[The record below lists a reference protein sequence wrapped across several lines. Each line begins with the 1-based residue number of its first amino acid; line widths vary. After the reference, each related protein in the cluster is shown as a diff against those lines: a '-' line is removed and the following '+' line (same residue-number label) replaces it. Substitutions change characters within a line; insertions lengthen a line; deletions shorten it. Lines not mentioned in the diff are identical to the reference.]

1 MCCVWMMRI
10 KKSFLRRRKIQG
22 VGAETSERSE
32 QFLPSEGRVPTPPFI
47 PLKLLPVLLP
57 LVIFIGTGLYGID
70 FGRQHPD
77 EPFLLR
83 ETLRSLQTENFL
95 PNLYNYPSVS
105 YWLTFT
111 GLVPE
116 VGNLLEGKNAADL
129 MWLAGYDYTLRVRVV
144 FLLVSALA
152 VVWVYLTVYIWRKSL
167 WEALAA
173 ACFIG
178 FSWEA
183 AYHARWIAPDAILMQ
198 FGALTIFLAVK
209 AVLQP
214 EKKRWFYLAA
224 GAAGLAT
231 GTKYTGGLFLLP
243 VCMAAIGTGGSQTR
257 PYKNRLMILV
267 GITCLFAVTYL
278 LTTPGTLLDS
288 EEFWKDV
295 QYERR
300 HYGEVGH
307 HDQTVEP
314 GIDHLSRNLIYL
326 GRVALS
332 YYDGIALIFILLMLV
347 GMVVAARDNFY
358 MTLLLLSFPVV
369 YVLYMSS
376 QRVMFVRNL
385 LVVFPFMAILAARGL
400 GFILEVSRFR
410 GIKIIF
416 AAGMA
421 GLLAVNALWLYTAAE
436 SIAERKHRDVF
447 EEFMAYAAD
456 HPDTLF
462 SISDQIK
469 GDIDKN
475 KIPLPENMVVS
486 QWEGDA
492 EYGVFYAWE
501 MRTILPSNRPD
512 TLKRW
517 FGPHEINV
525 NYYPLWDSHYVIV
538 LPMEVVQEFLVPH
551 FAP

>member
-1 MCCVWMMRI
+1 MMRI
-10 KKSFLRRRKIQG
+10 KTSFLRRFKIQG
-22 VGAETSERSE
+22 VGAETSEQRE
-32 QFLPSEGRVPTPPFI
+32 RFLPSEGRVPTPPFI

-57 LVIFIGTGLYGID
+57 LLIFIGTGLYGID

-95 PNLYNYPSVS
+95 PRLYNYPSVS

-116 VGNLLEGKNAADL
+116 VGKLLEGENAADL
-129 MWLAGYDYTLRVRVV
+129 MQSLGYDYTLRVRAV

-152 VVWVYLTVYIWRKSL
+152 IVWVYLTVYTWRKSIG
-167 WEALAA
+167 EALAA
-173 ACFIG
+173 ACIIG

-198 FGALTIFLAVK
+198 FGALTIFLTVK

-224 GAAGLAT
+224 VAAGLAT

-243 VCMAAIGTGGSQTR
+243 VLMSVFWAGIGAAA
-257 PYKNRLMILV
+257 PCPRLYRQRFLILA
-267 GITCLFAVTYL
+267 GIICLFAVTYL

-295 QYERR
+295 EYERQ

-332 YYDGIALIFILLMLV
+332 YYDGIALIFTLLMLV
-347 GMVVAARDNFY
+347 GLAAAARENFY
-358 MTLLLLSFPVV
+358 LTLLLLSFPVV

-385 LVVFPFMAILAARGL
+385 LVVFPFMALLAARGL
-400 GFILEVSRFR
+400 GLILEVGRIR
-410 GIKIIF
+410 GVKMLF
-416 AAGMA
+416 VAAMA
-421 GLLAVNALWLYTAAE
+421 VLLGINALWLYTAAE
-436 SIAERKHRDVF
+436 SIAERKNRDVF

-462 SISDQIK
+462 SISDQLK

-475 KIPLPENMVVS
+475 EIPLPENMVVS
-486 QWEGDA
+486 QWDGNA
-492 EYGVFYAWE
+492 KYGVFYAWE

-512 TLKRW
+512 TLKIW

-538 LPMEVVQEFLVPH
+538 LPMEVVREFLVPH